1 MKDQYNRTIDY
12 VRISLTDRCNLN
24 CAYCNPEQQK
34 QCSKKAVQP
43 MSDEQIVRLC
53 GLFYQ
58 LGVRKVKL
66 TGGEPLLRDNVPDLI
81 GALKET
87 CHMQSVT
94 ITTNGVYLKQQLA
107 ALVQAGLDGV
117 NISLDTLDEEH
128 FTKITGYP
136 FLHQVLEGIHSALNV
151 PALNVKINCV
161 PLEPYEDDLIRLA
174 ALARNR
180 KLSVRFIELMPIGTA
195 SGQKGMTKQQILDLL
210 EAEYG
215 PAVLYEKRLGNGPAE
230 YYSFSGFQGKIGFIS
245 AMTHTFCKDCNRIRL
260 TADGQLK
267 TCLQYEAGTDLKK
280 AMEAHATDEELLN
293 LIRDAVRRKPK
304 EHQFGSEQKV
314 CGLEKHSM
322 AEIGG

>member
-24 CAYCNPEQQK
+24 CIYCNPKQQNL
-34 QCSKKAVQP
+34 CSKKASLP
-43 MSDEQIVRLC
+43 LSDEQIVRLC

-81 GALKET
+81 RSLKET

-117 NISLDTLDEEH
+117 NISLDTLDEKH

-136 FLHQVLEGIHSALNV
+136 FLHQVLEGIHSAMNV
-151 PALNVKINCV
+151 PDLNVKINCV
-161 PLEPYEDDLIRLA
+161 PFEPYQNDLIRLA
-174 ALARNR
+174 ALARDRN
-180 KLSVRFIELMPIGTA
+180 LSVRFIELMPIGTA
-195 SGQKGMTKQQILDLL
+195 AGQKGMTKQQILGLL

-245 AMTHTFCKDCNRIRL
+245 AISHKFCKDCNRIRL

-267 TCLQYEAGTDLKK
+267 TCLQYEAGTDLRK
-280 AMEAHATDEELLN
+280 AMERHATDEELLS
-293 LIRDAVRRKPK
+293 LISEAVRRKPK
-304 EHQFGSEQKV
+304 EHQFWSDQKA

-322 AEIGG
+322 AQIGG